1 MVMEMTTSE
10 DPEKWTLSD
19 VVALAAL
26 RPLVEGYVPWTTWS
40 MRPSAILTIVN
51 EIELKQRSTAVEL
64 GAGAST
70 LYLAR
75 AMANVG
81 GRLVSIEQDPELAQF
96 VRRLVAREGLSDVAT
111 VEQVGLSP
119 LPDAYHVDSTAW
131 TSPEVWYDVDRL
143 RAVCPTDIDVLVVD
157 APPGGNQERVLARE
171 PAVNALSRQLA
182 AEYSVF
188 LDDADRPAECET
200 LRRWGDRLG
209 IPTHIVQRI
218 SLGLGRS
225 DGGIIPSL

>member
-40 MRPSAILTIVN
+40 MRPSAILTVVN
-51 EIELKQRSTAVEL
+51 EIELKQRSTVVEL

-81 GRLVSIEQDPELAQF
+81 GRLVSIEQDPELAEF
-96 VRRLVAREGLSDVAT
+96 VRRLVARAGLSRVAS

-119 LPDAYHVDSTAW
+119 LPPTYRVDSTAW
-131 TSPEVWYDVDRL
+131 TSPEVWYDIDRL
-143 RAVCPTDIDVLVVD
+143 RVVCPVGIDVLVVD
-157 APPGGNQERVLARE
+157 APPGGNQERVLVRE
-171 PAVNALSRQLA
+171 PAVNALRGQLA
-182 AEYSVF
+182 AEYSIF
-188 LDDADRPAECET
+188 LDDTDRPAERET
-200 LRRWGDRLG
+200 LRRWGDHLG
-209 IPTHIVQRI
+209 IATHIVERI

-225 DGGIIPSL
+225 DGGFMLTL

>member
-1 MVMEMTTSE
+1 MTTSE

-19 VVALAAL
+19 VVALSAL
-26 RPLVEGYVPWTTWS
+26 QPLVGGYVPWTTWS

-51 EIELKQRSTAVEL
+51 EIELKQRSTVVEL

-81 GRLVSIEQDPELAQF
+81 GRLLSIEQDPELAEF
-96 VRRLVAREGLSDVAT
+96 VTRLVAREGLSLVAS
-111 VEQVGLSP
+111 VEQVGLSA
-119 LPDAYHVDSTAW
+119 LPSTYGVDSTIW
-131 TSPEVWYDVDRL
+131 TSPELWYDIDQL
-143 RAVCPTDIDVLVVD
+143 RAVCPDGIDVLVVD
-157 APPGGNQERVLARE
+157 APPGGNQEHVLVRE
-171 PAVNALSRQLA
+171 PAVDALRGQFA
-182 AEYSVF
+182 TEYSIF
-188 LDDADRPAECET
+188 LDDTDRPAERET

-209 IPTHIVQRI
+209 IHTQTIERI

-225 DGGIIPSL
+225 NGGIIPSM